1 MSTQTENIDTGTL
14 KQLAGLEKKSA
25 EQSLSKDILLPECP
39 DAKRGTPNTFLRS
52 ALFSAVQSKDR
63 IDRMDE
69 AVLGSQ
75 NGITVMYSGQQ
86 LNQEDLTVWET
97 LVHLAKDSPLG
108 DVCKFSA
115 YEILKSMGLDTGGCQ
130 HTRLHKTIIRLAGG
144 VVQISVDGKLRYG
157 SALLHSFV
165 KDDATGHYAIQLNR
179 KLINLYGQSDWT
191 AIDWGQRLTLQRKPL
206 AQALH
211 GYYSSHKAPY
221 PVTLSFLQR
230 LSGSRNKQ
238 PAGFKT
244 KVIAALNELVN
255 IDFLESFVIENEL
268 VSVTKKR
275 PKTNGFR
282 DTN

>member
-1 MSTQTENIDTGTL
+1 
-14 KQLAGLEKKSA
+14 
-25 EQSLSKDILLPECP
+25 
-39 DAKRGTPNTFLRS
+39 
-52 ALFSAVQSKDR
+52 
-63 IDRMDE
+63 MD
-69 AVLGSQ
+69 
-75 NGITVMYSGQQ
+75 NY
-86 LNQEDLTVWET
+86 
-97 LVHLAKDSPLG
+97 
-108 DVCKFSA
+108 
-115 YEILKSMGLDTGGCQ
+115 
-130 HTRLHKTIIRLAGG
+130 
-144 VVQISVDGKLRYG
+144 
-157 SALLHSFV
+157 
-165 KDDATGHYAIQLNR
+165 
-179 KLINLYGQSDWT
+179 
-191 AIDWGQRLTLQRKPL
+191 L